1 MQPQRQNGAPSGQK
15 RKKTFLNDYRQ
26 AHPAT
31 DAPINGGKY
40 PAQLMFEQKITGQI
54 VLKINDGVFSEGK
67 STHKEVELDAYDRGQ
82 LFEALKEAADLTGS
96 PNFKQAKVTP
106 ARHQFV
112 FQGGSG
118 RMSDKAVVQ
127 CNFVI
132 TREENGEITLG
143 YTKGDYKAVIRFK
156 GPRSMTVMMRNAA
169 GEVTEDKGIMSR
181 WAVRHWVSF
190 LKPVLERM
198 ELEGWEP
205 PKPRGDAATGGG
217 NGGGGGGR
225 NNDYNSSNDSS
236 SSTDSF
242 DDDF

>member
-1 MQPQRQNGAPSGQK
+1 MNGQRPQGAPNGQK

-82 LFEALKEAADLTGS
+82 LFEALKDAADINGN
-96 PNFKQAKVTP
+96 PNFKAAKIIP
-106 ARHQFV
+106 AKHQFV

-118 RMSDKAVVQ
+118 RMSDKPVVQ
-127 CNFVI
+127 CNFTV
-132 TREENGEITLG
+132 TREDNGEITLG
-143 YTKGDYKAVIRFK
+143 YSKGDYKALVRFK
-156 GPRSMTVMMRNAA
+156 GPRSMSVLVRNAS
-169 GEVTEDKGIMSR
+169 GETVEDKGVMSR
-181 WAVRHWVSF
+181 WAVRHWVGF
-190 LKPVLERM
+190 MKPVLERM

-205 PKPRGDAATGGG
+205 PKPRGDQANNPQRNSDYTG
-217 NGGGGGGR
+217 
-225 NNDYNSSNDSS
+225 SSNNNSGGD
-236 SSTDSF
+236 TDF

>member
-1 MQPQRQNGAPSGQK
+1 MNPQRNGAPSGQK

-82 LFEALKEAADLTGS
+82 LFEGLREAADN
-96 PNFKQAKVTP
+96 PNFKAAKIIP

-118 RMSDKAVVQ
+118 RMSEKPVVQ
-127 CNFVI
+127 CNFTV

-143 YTKGDYKAVIRFK
+143 YSKGDYKAVIRFK
-156 GPRSMTVMMRNAA
+156 GPRSMTVMMRNAN
-169 GEVTEDKGIMSR
+169 GEVVEDKGVMSR
-181 WAVRHWVSF
+181 WAVRHWCSF
-190 LKPVLERM
+190 MKPVLERM

-205 PKPRGDAATGGG
+205 PKPKGDQAP
-217 NGGGGGGR
+217 R
-225 NNDYNSSNDSS
+225 NNDYNKDNDSS

>member
-1 MQPQRQNGAPSGQK
+1 MQPQRNGAPSGQK

-26 AHPAT
+26 AHPST
-31 DAPINGGKY
+31 DGPINGGKY

-67 STHKEVELDAYDRGQ
+67 STHKEVELDAYDRGL
-82 LFEALKEAADLTGS
+82 LFEALKDAADIAGN
-96 PNFKQAKVTP
+96 PNFKAAKVVP

-118 RMSDKAVVQ
+118 RMSEKPVVQ
-127 CNFVI
+127 CNFTI
-132 TREENGEITLG
+132 TREDNGEITLG
-143 YTKGDYKAVIRFK
+143 YSKGDYKALIRFK
-156 GPRSMTVMMRNAA
+156 GPRSMNVMTRTPT
-169 GEVTEDKGIMSR
+169 GEVVEDKGIMSR
-181 WAVRHWVSF
+181 WAVRHWCGF
-190 LKPVLERM
+190 MKPVLERM

-205 PKPRGDAATGGG
+205 PKPKGDAAP
-217 NGGGGGGR
+217 R

>member
-1 MQPQRQNGAPSGQK
+1 MQPQRNGAPSGQK

-26 AHPAT
+26 AH
-31 DAPINGGKY
+31 APINGGKY

-54 VLKINDGVFSEGK
+54 VMKINDGVFSEGK

-82 LFEALKEAADLTGS
+82 LFEALKEAADLSGS

-118 RMSDKAVVQ
+118 RMSDKPVVQ

-132 TREENGEITLG
+132 TREDNGEITLG

-169 GEVTEDKGIMSR
+169 GEVHEDKGVMSR
-181 WAVRHWVSF
+181 WAVRHWVGF
-190 LKPVLERM
+190 MKPVLERM

-205 PKPRGDAATGGG
+205 PKPRGDANNG
-217 NGGGGGGR
+217 GGGGGGR
-225 NNDYNSSNDSS
+225 NNDYSSNDSS

>member
-1 MQPQRQNGAPSGQK
+1 MNGQRPQGAPNGQK

-82 LFEALKEAADLTGS
+82 LFEALKDAADLTGN
-96 PNFKQAKVTP
+96 PNFKAAKVVP
-106 ARHQFV
+106 AKHQFV

-118 RMSDKAVVQ
+118 RMSDKPVVQ
-127 CNFVI
+127 CNFTI
-132 TREENGEITLG
+132 TREDNGEITLG
-143 YTKGDYKAVIRFK
+143 YSKGDYKAVIRFK

-169 GEVTEDKGIMSR
+169 GEVVEDKGIMSR

-190 LKPVLERM
+190 MKPVLERM

-205 PKPRGDAATGGG
+205 PKPRNTDGG

-225 NNDYNSSNDSS
+225 SNDYNGGGNNNSGGSD
-236 SSTDSF
+236 TDF

>member
-1 MQPQRQNGAPSGQK
+1 MQPQRNGAPNGQK

-54 VLKINDGVFSEGK
+54 VLKVNDGVFSEGK

-82 LFEALKEAADLTGS
+82 LFEALLEAADINGS

-118 RMSDKAVVQ
+118 RMSEKPVVQ

-132 TREENGEITLG
+132 SREDNGEITLG
-143 YTKGDYKAVIRFK
+143 YTKGDYKAMIRFK
-156 GPRSMTVMMRNAA
+156 GPRSMTVMMRNAN
-169 GEVTEDKGIMSR
+169 GEVAEDKGIMSR

-205 PKPRGDAATGGG
+205 PKPRGDAA
-217 NGGGGGGR
+217 NGGGGGR
-225 NNDYNSSNDSS
+225 SNDYNSNDSS